1 MSKSEETKKRNP
13 PLTDGDRANILAM
26 AIGFCEDLGDDIEIM
41 SDSKIDETPGWFWVH
56 ARVWVKGPTS

>member
-1 MSKSEETKKRNP
+1 
-13 PLTDGDRANILAM
+13 M